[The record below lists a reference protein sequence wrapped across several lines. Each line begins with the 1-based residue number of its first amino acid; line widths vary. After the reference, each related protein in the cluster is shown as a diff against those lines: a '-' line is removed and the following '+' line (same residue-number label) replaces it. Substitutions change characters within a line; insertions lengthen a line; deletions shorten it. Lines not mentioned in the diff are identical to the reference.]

1 MLGQL
6 LWGVFNVKKKKKGM
20 AIVASGI
27 LAISLTSFNVHT
39 SATSP
44 PVSKNYLIAYN
55 QSLPV
60 DYQTMI
66 KKAEGEVVRAI
77 PEIGGLEVRSSN
89 PTFLDQLKSD
99 STISAA
105 NVERTYKLDDE
116 QPAGA
121 DGQPVTLHPDADG
134 TYWSSQW
141 DIRHLTNEGKSF
153 AIEKGGTETN
163 GKPTHKAIVGVIDTG
178 IDANHPDLK
187 ANFVGGRNLVPVGGY
202 TGKDTSETG
211 NPTDVKDR
219 EGHGTHVA
227 GSIAGNGKIKGVGP
241 DLGIRSYRIFDSSG
255 SAPTTPIV
263 AAIIAAANDKV
274 DVINMSIGGYDNL
287 KYTYNG
293 TRYSD
298 IADILL
304 WKRALQYAVKH
315 NVTVVAAAG
324 NESLNYADKKS
335 LTDYMNAN
343 YSIPGLTYSG
353 VSVETPGGLP
363 GVITVSSSNQWSKDQ
378 LAFYSNY
385 GNSFIDV
392 AAPGGDNGPVYAA
405 TGDLSTRDF
414 TYRALSTW
422 PTYLAP
428 YFTTVDPNHPGYAYL
443 HGTSMAS
450 PKVAGIA
457 GVIKAEHPDYNP
469 AQVKALIEKT
479 AFDYGK
485 PGHDAL
491 FGDGEANA
499 YSALTG
505 K

>member
-1 MLGQL
+1 
-6 LWGVFNVKKKKKGM
+6 M
-20 AIVASGI
+20 ALAASSI
-27 LAISLTSFNVHT
+27 LAISLSSFNLQT

-44 PVSKNYLIAYN
+44 TKSYLIAYN
-55 QSLPV
+55 QSSLPKT
-60 DYQTMI
+60 YQTDI
-66 KKAEGEVVRAI
+66 KNAGGVVINAI

-89 PTFLDQLKSD
+89 PNFLSNLKSNA
-99 STISAA
+99 SIIAA
-105 NVERTYKLDDE
+105 NVEMNYKLDDE

-121 DGQPVTLHPDADG
+121 DGKPVTLTPDKDG

-141 DIRHLTNEGKSF
+141 DIQHLTNNGKSF
-153 AIEKGGTETN
+153 GIESGGTEAK
-163 GKPTHKAIVGVIDTG
+163 GKVTHKAVVGVIDTG

-187 ANFVGGRNLVPVGGY
+187 ANYVGGQSFVPAGGY
-202 TGKDTSETG
+202 SGDDTSEKG
-211 NPTDVKDR
+211 DKTDVKDR

-241 DLGIRSYRIFDSSG
+241 NLGIMAYRIFDSSG
-255 SAPTTPIV
+255 SAPTAPIV
-263 AAIIAAANDKV
+263 EAIIQAAKDKV
-274 DVINMSIGGYDNL
+274 DVVNMSIGGYDNL
-287 KYTYNG
+287 KYEFNG

-298 IADILL
+298 IADVLL
-304 WKRALQYAVKH
+304 WKRAIKYAVNN
-315 NVTVVAAAG
+315 NVTIVTSAG

-335 LTDYMNAN
+335 LTDYLNAN
-343 YSIPGLTYSG
+343 YGDTNLVFKG
-353 VSVETPGGLP
+353 VTIETPGGLP

-385 GNSFIDV
+385 GNSFITV
-392 AAPGGDNGPVYAA
+392 AAPGGDNGQKYAA
-405 TGDLSTRDF
+405 TGNLNDRDF

-428 YFTTVDPNHPGYAYL
+428 YFTTIDPEHPGYAYL

-457 GVIKAEHPDYNP
+457 GVIKAAHPDYKP
-469 AQVKALIEKT
+469 AQVEALIEKT
-479 AFDYGK
+479 ALDYGK

-491 FGDGEANA
+491 FGSGEANA
-499 YSALTG
+499 YTALTG

>member
-1 MLGQL
+1 
-6 LWGVFNVKKKKKGM
+6 VKKKKKGM
-20 AIVASGI
+20 AIVASSI
-27 LAISLTSFNVHT
+27 LAISLTSFNLHT
-39 SATSP
+39 SATTPTGSN
-44 PVSKNYLIAYN
+44 NYLIAYN
-55 QSLPV
+55 KSLPV
-60 DYQTMI
+60 DYQSVI
-66 KKAEGEVVRAI
+66 KNAGGEVLRAI

-89 PTFLDQLKSD
+89 PAFLDQLKSD

-105 NVERTYKLDDE
+105 NVERAYKLDDE
-116 QPAGA
+116 QPAGS

-141 DIRHLTNEGKSF
+141 DIQHLTNNGKSF
-153 AIEKGGTETN
+153 AIESGGTKASSGTV
-163 GKPTHKAIVGVIDTG
+163 THKAIVGVIDTG

-187 ANFVGGRNLVPVGGY
+187 ANFVGGRNLVPAGGY
-202 TGKDTSETG
+202 SGNDSGETG
-211 NPTDVKDR
+211 NSTDVLDR

-241 DLGIRSYRIFDSSG
+241 NLGIRSYRIFDSSG

-263 AAIIAAANDKV
+263 AALIAAANDKV

-298 IADILL
+298 IADVLL
-304 WKRALQYAVKH
+304 WKRAIQYAVNH

-335 LTDYMNAN
+335 LTDYLNTN
-343 YSIPGLTYSG
+343 YGDSNLVFSG
-353 VSVETPGGLP
+353 VTIETPGGVP
-363 GVITVSSSNQWSKDQ
+363 GVITVSSSNKWSEDQ
-378 LAFYSNY
+378 LAFYSNF

-392 AAPGGDNGPVYAA
+392 AAPGGDNGPVYAKS
-405 TGDLSTRDF
+405 GDLSQRDF
-414 TYRALSTW
+414 TYRTLSTW

-428 YFTTVDPNHPGYAYL
+428 YFTTIDPEHPGYAYL

-457 GVIKAEHPDYNP
+457 GVIKAEHPNYNP

-479 AFDYGK
+479 ALDYGK

-491 FGDGEANA
+491 YGDGEANA
-499 YSALTG
+499 YTALTG